1 MAPCQRQQPDEVL
14 TQLRISFCQR
24 ATDGNVAMINCDFKV
39 DLFGHRMIDVL
50 KGFGRGMAQWLW
62 DLRQGDL
69 TD

>member
-1 MAPCQRQQPDEVL
+1 
-14 TQLRISFCQR
+14 
-24 ATDGNVAMINCDFKV
+24 MINCDFKV